1 MPDGAGSG
9 EARVGGVPLGQLS
22 TVERLIAAA
31 VVEADHETFRR
42 RQGPFLEFLEAT
54 EKAGAVRTLESLAR
68 IELGAQGGALVERV
82 TTTRTAKDG
91 TATTTVRER
100 FTPPDWHADGT
111 RIVPY
116 NWAIGSSLA
125 AERGL
130 CQYLQ
135 FSQAIKRAGAVRT
148 LESLARIELASQGG
162 ALRERVTTTRTSKS
176 GVVNHYGA
184 GTVLC
189 TGLAR

>member
-54 EKAGAVRTLESLAR
+54 GRRPHRTCHDHEDSQR
-68 IELGAQGGALVERV
+68 
-82 TTTRTAKDG
+82 
-91 TATTTVRER
+91 
-100 FTPPDWHADGT
+100 WH
-111 RIVPY
+111 RHHH
-116 NWAIGSSLA
+116 S
-125 AERGL
+125 E
-130 CQYLQ
+130 
-135 FSQAIKRAGAVRT
+135 
-148 LESLARIELASQGG
+148 
-162 ALRERVTTTRTSKS
+162 
-176 GVVNHYGA
+176 
-184 GTVLC
+184 GTVHP